1 MISKILLSLL
11 FKLVSNFDWLF
22 KLESSWENFPP
33 RVGAYS
39 DYALNRSFIVNNRL
53 NSSKEAMHFMKSVEI
68 RSNFWSVFSRIQT
81 EYGKILRIS
90 PYSVQM
96 RENTDRKLLR
106 IWTLFSQWIKAT
118 YIRQFFETLQL
129 LINLLVRFFSDF
141 GIFVVTNQ
149 DYFYYY
155 FYYCN
160 FLR

>member
-1 MISKILLSLL
+1 M
-11 FKLVSNFDWLF
+11 
-22 KLESSWENFPP
+22 
-33 RVGAYS
+33 GAYS

-53 NSSKEAMHFMKSVEI
+53 NSLKEAMHCMKSVEI
-68 RSNFWSVFSRIQT
+68 RSNIWSVFSRIQT

-90 PYSVQM
+90 PYLVRM
-96 RENTDRKLLR
+96 RENTDQKFLR

-129 LINLLVRFFSDF
+129 LINSLVRFFSDF

-160 FLR
+160 FLRQNYFNIKWVRAANWVIIW